1 MSKKLIFLLLA
12 AVWVA
17 VPSAVASLKY
27 DTLTSADGLSNSSVN
42 CIYQDSTLMMW
53 FGTWDGL
60 NAYNGYG
67 FRTYKFAPDNA
78 NTISNNV
85 IRNIVEEAKGILWV
99 ATDYGI
105 NRIDVENDRIERFYP
120 GYEDNG
126 PTAEQVFSV
135 AAAADGTIFCAA
147 TGWGI
152 ACYDKALGRLSA
164 LNVPQFNSSEIRAVY
179 YGGQNTLLLHTV
191 QEELVR
197 IRYGLSATGSMEVRE
212 KVGLFPEGG
221 VKSVFDSRTALYLVT
236 ADAEIYRYER
246 RDGELAAV
254 GKFPPPAREIRAVAQ
269 YGDDYLLIATGAP
282 DMYVCD
288 MPGRTFHRMSQMPD
302 INILSLCYGSQDI
315 LWVGSDGQ
323 GVFQVYNDGIQF
335 DKIPNSR
342 IFGDRNCPVRAFCED
357 SRGNVYVATKGN
369 GIGMLRPDESR
380 GAVYDVSGGLGNNS
394 VYALA
399 GGFGDDLFIGH
410 DGAGLDVL
418 SCATGRISSIK
429 PVPGTYFGSVYAIYR
444 DPSDGCVWLGTNGYG
459 LIGLQLA
466 ESGGRYEIRRQRV
479 YVNDKKDATSLSN
492 NTVFAIVPAGGGKL
506 WVGTRGGGLNLF
518 DTRSG
523 KFTHYTT
530 SSGDYPISSNDILSL
545 YAGRDSTLWIGTS
558 YGLNRLSPTAGGRG
572 GFRWYIEKDGLPNNT
587 IHGILEDDSGNLW
600 LSTNKGLAQLNPGD
614 NRIIS
619 YYNNEELQSNEFSDG
634 AYYRSRDGR
643 MYFGGVAGFNRF
655 DPRDIRVRTYAPAV
669 QLNNFLIKQTP
680 VPGFRADREI
690 VLSHSENF
698 FSIQFSALEYIRNGN
713 CEYAYILKGFN
724 DDWVD
729 IGTDNTAVFTNV
741 PPGAYE
747 FCVRC
752 TNGDK
757 IWSGNTASLHI
768 RVRPPW
774 WNTVWA
780 YMVYL
785 LLFFVVLYIVWFV
798 GNQLAVYTGIP
809 LTFLVNGFL
818 MRRIRIS
825 HLYSFGMLL
834 SGVSMAVM
842 MSLETLD
849 LAGIVVAGLIMG
861 LSYGFFW
868 ANRDFLA
875 LNSTDDGNRNYYYG
889 LESFFNTVA
898 GVVVPGMIG
907 AFLGATAD
915 HNWLGGNINLA
926 YKLVTLFVFVLTI
939 IASAVVFRG
948 RFSNPPKERFIY
960 LRFDVLWNR
969 MMRLAVLKG
978 IAQGYIVTAP
988 SMLVMTLVGNES
1000 TLGTL
1005 QSVSAIV
1012 SAVLLYLLGR
1022 FASARHRVLIFS
1034 SGLLLFA
1041 LGGAFNA
1048 VLYSA
1053 TGAIVFMLCLVMG
1066 RPLMDLGYFPIQLRV
1081 IDYVSRKENRNS
1093 YAYIFVHEFALYLG
1107 RFFGCGL
1114 FIVLTICLSD
1124 TFAIRYALL
1133 IIGIIQL
1140 VSIGISRNITRALDR
1155 AEAE

>member
-335 DKIPNSR
+335 DKVPNSR
-342 IFGDRNCPVRAFCED
+342 IFGDRNCPVRAFYKD
-357 SRGNVYVATKGN
+357 RHGNVYVATKGN
-369 GIGMLRPDESR
+369 GICMLHPDGSK
-380 GAVYDVSGGLGNNS
+380 GAAWDVSNGLGNNS

-399 GGFGDDLFIGH
+399 EGFGDDLFVGH
-410 DGAGLDVL
+410 DGPGLDVL

-429 PVPGTYFGSVYAIYR
+429 PASGTYFGSVYAIYR

-572 GFRWYIEKDGLPNNT
+572 GFPLVYR
-587 IHGILEDDSGNLW
+587 
-600 LSTNKGLAQLNPGD
+600 KGRAAEQHHPRYPGGRLGQPLAQHQQGAGAAESRRQPD
-614 NRIIS
+614 NQL
-619 YYNNEELQSNEFSDG
+619 LQQ
-634 AYYRSRDGR
+634 R
-643 MYFGGVAGFNRF
+643 GVAEQRIFRRCLLPFARRQDVLRRRGRVQPVRSPRHPRADVRPGRAAQQFPDQADARVRIPCR
-655 DPRDIRVRTYAPAV
+655 PRDRPVAQRKLFQHPVLRAGIHPQR
-669 QLNNFLIKQTP
+669 QL
-680 VPGFRADREI
+680 
-690 VLSHSENF
+690 
-698 FSIQFSALEYIRNGN
+698 
-713 CEYAYILKGFN
+713 
-724 DDWVD
+724 
-729 IGTDNTAVFTNV
+729 
-741 PPGAYE
+741 
-747 FCVRC
+747 
-752 TNGDK
+752 
-757 IWSGNTASLHI
+757 
-768 RVRPPW
+768 
-774 WNTVWA
+774 
-780 YMVYL
+780 
-785 LLFFVVLYIVWFV
+785 
-798 GNQLAVYTGIP
+798 
-809 LTFLVNGFL
+809 
-818 MRRIRIS
+818 RIRL
-825 HLYSFGMLL
+825 HPQ
-834 SGVSMAVM
+834 GVQ
-842 MSLETLD
+842 
-849 LAGIVVAGLIMG
+849 
-861 LSYGFFW
+861 
-868 ANRDFLA
+868 R
-875 LNSTDDGNRNYYYG
+875 
-889 LESFFNTVA
+889 
-898 GVVVPGMIG
+898 
-907 AFLGATAD
+907 
-915 HNWLGGNINLA
+915 
-926 YKLVTLFVFVLTI
+926 
-939 IASAVVFRG
+939 
-948 RFSNPPKERFIY
+948 
-960 LRFDVLWNR
+960 
-969 MMRLAVLKG
+969 
-978 IAQGYIVTAP
+978 
-988 SMLVMTLVGNES
+988 
-1000 TLGTL
+1000 
-1005 QSVSAIV
+1005 
-1012 SAVLLYLLGR
+1012 
-1022 FASARHRVLIFS
+1022 
-1034 SGLLLFA
+1034 
-1041 LGGAFNA
+1041 
-1048 VLYSA
+1048 
-1053 TGAIVFMLCLVMG
+1053 
-1066 RPLMDLGYFPIQLRV
+1066 
-1081 IDYVSRKENRNS
+1081 
-1093 YAYIFVHEFALYLG
+1093 
-1107 RFFGCGL
+1107 
-1114 FIVLTICLSD
+1114 
-1124 TFAIRYALL
+1124 
-1133 IIGIIQL
+1133 
-1140 VSIGISRNITRALDR
+1140 
-1155 AEAE
+1155 